1 MAESALWEML
11 EQLKS
16 KPLAEKELYRLQN
29 RIEHNLEF
37 AEVTAFHKAVNLGY
51 YELLGNAD
59 WINEEGAKYRS
70 ISVKNLQDRAL
81 ELFDSNSVSII
92 YYK

>member
-1 MAESALWEML
+1 ML
-11 EQLKS
+11 EELKS
-16 KPLAEKELYRLQN
+16 KALAEKELLRLQN

-59 WINEEGAKYRS
+59 WINEEGAKYMN
-70 ISVKNLQDRAL
+70 ISVEDLQNRAL
-81 ELFDSNSVSII
+81 ELFDPNKVSMI
-92 YYK
+92 YYRSNDAKR